1 MRWLLFLARVA
12 FICNVLFL
20 LCLIILF
27 TKDFI
32 HSEFFKSIIIVLGWF
47 LSFPVNFTVNTTEI
61 VLLLSRKPSQTPN
74 WLRIFNFIV
83 FILQIIIFFFV
94 HHDTFHT

>member
-20 LCLIILF
+20 LCLVILF

-32 HSEFFKSIIIVLGWF
+32 QVEFFKAIIIILGWF
-47 LSFPVNFTVNTTEI
+47 LSFPVNFTVNVTEI
-61 VLLLSRKPSQTPN
+61 VLVLSRKPSPTHN

-83 FILQIIIFFFV
+83 VILQIIIFFFV
-94 HHDTFHT
+94 KHDTIHS